1 MLGVRRM
8 GKLTDLKVKKEKI
21 KGCYPDGGNLYLQVS
36 STGAKSWLFRYMIN
50 GKAKN
55 MGLGS
60 YPAVPLATQKGENG
74 KEIKGAREK
83 AIEARNLLSSGIDP
97 QSEKKAD
104 KQKAKLEEAKKMTFE
119 QCAVAYIDA
128 KKAGWKNA
136 KHTQQWTNTLTA
148 YAYPVFGDL
157 SVQDI
162 DVALVMKVIEPIW
175 QIKNETADR
184 VRSRIENIID
194 FATSRDYRTGDN
206 PARWRG
212 RLENLLAKP
221 SKVQKVK
228 HHPALPYADI
238 SDFMAEL
245 ATKEGLGALALQL
258 TILTATRTSET
269 INAKWSEFD
278 LKKAIWTIPAERIKT
293 GKEHRIPLSEPALK
307 IIKNLYEEKI
317 NDFVFPSKKDKPLS
331 NMAMMMLVKRMGRD
345 DFVVH
350 GFRSTFRDWVAEQ
363 TNYAREVA
371 EASLSHAIGNAVEA
385 SYRRGDLL
393 EKRQRLMNEW
403 ARYCYQP
410 KGECEVLKIRG

>member
-1 MLGVRRM
+1 M
-8 GKLTDLKVKKEKI
+8 GKLTDLKVRKEKV

-55 MGLGS
+55 MGLGALN
-60 YPAVPLATQKGENG
+60 AVSLAE
-74 KEIKGAREK
+74 AREK
-83 AIEARNLLSSGIDP
+83 AADARNLLSSGIDP
-97 QSEKKAD
+97 QSEKKA
-104 KQKAKLEEAKKMTFE
+104 KQQKAKLDDARSMSFK
-119 QCAVAYIDA
+119 QCAIAYIDA
-128 KKAGWKNA
+128 HKAGWKNA
-136 KHTQQWTNTLTA
+136 KHAQQWTNTLAT
-148 YAYPVFGDL
+148 YAYPILGDL
-157 SVQDI
+157 PVQEI
-162 DVALVMKVIEPIW
+162 DVALVLKVIEPIW

-194 FATSRDYRTGDN
+194 FATSREYRTGDN

-212 RLENLLAKP
+212 RLQNLLPAP
-221 SKVQKVK
+221 SKIQKVK

-245 ATKEGLGALALQL
+245 TNKDGLGALALEL

-269 INAKWSEFD
+269 LNAKWSEFD
-278 LKKAIWTIPAERIKT
+278 LQKGIWIIPADRIKA
-293 GKEHRIPLSEPALK
+293 GREHRIPLSAPALK
-307 IIKNLYEEKI
+307 ILKNLYEAKI

-331 NMAMMMLVKRMGRD
+331 NMAMMMLIRRMERT

-350 GFRSTFRDWVAEQ
+350 GFRSTFRDWAAEQ

-371 EASLSHAIGNAVEA
+371 EAALSHAVGDKVEA
-385 SYRRGDLL
+385 AYRRGDLF

-403 ARYCYQP
+403 AKYCYQP
-410 KGECEVLKIRG
+410 KGKGKVLKIRG